1 MSGRKRNA
9 NKIENPLQMRIQR
22 QATGRMESGGQ
33 GSLMVLPEMQREAD
47 MKETIIALIVTIA
60 IGVTIL
66 TAIHQGRAV
75 TDLERHIA
83 MLEREVEVRQSMLDD
98 AHTLYQQMERRIAVV
113 DTGMSARQMLWHIE
127 EIAAT
132 SACIEVHQ

>member
-1 MSGRKRNA
+1 
-9 NKIENPLQMRIQR
+9 
-22 QATGRMESGGQ
+22 
-33 GSLMVLPEMQREAD
+33 